1 MLSPDFSLFG
11 GAHLGALGLLLL
23 ASLLL
28 TRGSRTTSVT
38 PLAQTLAVLLL
49 IQEAVK
55 VFMFISVYDQPWA
68 QSLPLALCRINEFVC
83 AYMLVA
89 RSYRAFEVAYFWAM
103 TGSVI
108 ALLTPDLRFGF
119 PDLRFLSFFFGHS
132 LAVLAV
138 LYAIVGYGFR
148 PRLRSVGIAMVVTAS
163 YTLLVAG
170 INLVLDTNYLFLRA
184 KPQGASIMDYF
195 GPWPIYIAGNVVLT
209 IALFFLAYLPFA
221 DVSARW
227 RHQPGSK

>member
-1 MLSPDFSLFG
+1 
-11 GAHLGALGLLLL
+11 
-23 ASLLL
+23 
-28 TRGSRTTSVT
+28 
-38 PLAQTLAVLLL
+38 
-49 IQEAVK
+49 
-55 VFMFISVYDQPWA
+55 
-68 QSLPLALCRINEFVC
+68 
-83 AYMLVA
+83 
-89 RSYRAFEVAYFWAM
+89 
-103 TGSVI
+103 
-108 ALLTPDLRFGF
+108 
-119 PDLRFLSFFFGHS
+119 
-132 LAVLAV
+132 
-138 LYAIVGYGFR
+138 
-148 PRLRSVGIAMVVTAS
+148 MVVTAS

>member
-1 MLSPDFSLFG
+1 VPSADFSLFG
-11 GAHLGALGLLLL
+11 GAHLGALGLLLF

-28 TRGSRTTSVT
+28 TRVPRTTSVT
-38 PLAQTLAVLLL
+38 RLAQTFAVLLL
-49 IQEAVK
+49 AQEAVK
-55 VFMFISVYDQPWA
+55 VYMFIGVYDQPWA
-68 QSLPLALCRINEFVC
+68 KSLPLAFCRINEFVC
-83 AYMLVA
+83 AYMLLA
-89 RSYRAFEVAYFWAM
+89 RSYRAFEVAYFWAI

-119 PDLRFLSFFFGHS
+119 PDPRFVSFFFGHS

-138 LYAIVGYGFR
+138 LYAILGYGFR
-148 PRLRSVGIAMVVTAS
+148 PRLRSVGLAMVVTAS

-209 IALFFLAYLPFA
+209 IALFILAYLPFA
-221 DVSARW
+221 HAAWDSRSAD
-227 RHQPGSK
+227 S